1 MNNILVVEE
10 YPKSFSITNG
20 DHKKVNPKIKI
31 KVYNRN
37 YYLFR
42 KNCYKEKN
50 LDYYQ
55 KNKLQIK
62 LTQDAKKS
70 KLPSYYNV
78 IKGNVLVDFK

>member
-1 MNNILVVEE
+1 MNNILVVDNNK
-10 YPKSFSITNG
+10 KSFSITNA

-42 KNCYKEKN
+42 KTCYKEKN
-50 LDYYQ
+50 LEYYQ

-70 KLPSYYNV
+70 KLPSYYNI
-78 IKGNVLVDFK
+78 IKGRVLIDFT